1 LSLPTESGDVVR
13 EMSFT
18 SETLRCAQ
26 DDKFFEREIGGENL
40 RDGLGNW
47 RLTGKKRLGRLGE
60 EKAKL

>member
-1 LSLPTESGDVVR
+1 
-13 EMSFT
+13 MSFT